1 MDIEWVIID
10 KQEDLFFFK
19 DISSMSKYLDLTNS
33 QVYSIIHWSRN
44 NICYYSPSKKV
55 YIQRLFNNPVLHP
68 PAINNWNNS
77 YKNRKNIEWLGKIYI
92 NNNNG

>member
-1 MDIEWVIID
+1 MEWLLID

-19 DISSMSKYLDLTNS
+19 DIGDIAKYLDLTKS
-33 QVYSIIHWSRN
+33 QIYAIIAWSKN

-55 YIQRLFNNPVLHP
+55 YIQRLFNNPVLHQ
-68 PAINNWNNS
+68 ISDKNINWNLS
-77 YKNRKNIEWLGKIYI
+77 YKNRKRIEWLGKIYI